1 MYSFEEGIV
10 KRTTNDCRAFE
21 RIPRDFHLFTNRI
34 KVLERSVA
42 QTFGVVVFKR
52 LVQEKEDLFEEE
64 HDEWRI
70 SLI

>member
-1 MYSFEEGIV
+1 MYIFEEGIV

-42 QTFGVVVFKR
+42 QTFGVVVFKKR
-52 LVQEKEDLFEEE
+52 KICLKKSMMSGEF
-64 HDEWRI
+64 H
-70 SLI
+70 